1 MKEKFINFLKS
12 KWFFSVVINIIIL
25 AFCVAVS
32 SFSYENYNDYKNS
45 ISISHFHYY
54 YNNNINYILC
64 ILIGSVQFIL
74 RNFNCYVLALVML
87 SWVAF
92 TGFTYVFADKFGKKI
107 ALLFSLLLNVL
118 FALNHY
124 ADVESSKTAAILLA
138 SGFLMILNAIR
149 NKRYNLP
156 CWIGVSQIVFGSFLS
171 FEYFF
176 IALGFAF
183 AYFLADMISKR
194 KYKIVFRKFF
204 WYFRPF
210 LLMFAFVALLS
221 VGLNYYSYSVNNS
234 SAETSNYYQYSQLC
248 DSINNLPYP
257 DYAENSEAF
266 NSVGIT
272 SKTDYEML
280 KKGYYDNDNCLNNTS
295 LSLVSDIQQKNNAKT
310 ILTSFNDMCFHL
322 AKHLYPFD
330 DFVLVV
336 IMFIIMTIV
345 YIVYQ
350 KRRFSF
356 FPVFFL
362 ITAVISSTLMRY
374 FFAIKHYNIYGIW
387 LIMFSMLLFSF
398 DFKQVRPIKVVNAFN
413 NLRYKTHISFLI
425 IAILLGIFSFAY
437 QSSLPVYNKKDRPG
451 ALYSE
456 INKHPEIYYVLD
468 PETAVDYMKHTDNY
482 LHPLWGFNSNF
493 MKNVD
498 SFGYLHKSTQLM
510 KKNLPQ
516 NIYKAVLGNK
526 KVYVIDNSIIFKK
539 EEYFNK
545 YYSNGKENISYNQL
559 AEFKGYKIYQVSANQ

>member
-204 WYFRPF
+204 WF
-210 LLMFAFVALLS
+210 LF
-221 VGLNYYSYSVNNS
+221 Y
-234 SAETSNYYQYSQLC
+234 
-248 DSINNLPYP
+248 
-257 DYAENSEAF
+257 
-266 NSVGIT
+266 
-272 SKTDYEML
+272 
-280 KKGYYDNDNCLNNTS
+280 
-295 LSLVSDIQQKNNAKT
+295 
-310 ILTSFNDMCFHL
+310 
-322 AKHLYPFD
+322 
-330 DFVLVV
+330 
-336 IMFIIMTIV
+336 
-345 YIVYQ
+345 
-350 KRRFSF
+350 
-356 FPVFFL
+356 
-362 ITAVISSTLMRY
+362 
-374 FFAIKHYNIYGIW
+374 
-387 LIMFSMLLFSF
+387 
-398 DFKQVRPIKVVNAFN
+398 
-413 NLRYKTHISFLI
+413 
-425 IAILLGIFSFAY
+425 
-437 QSSLPVYNKKDRPG
+437 
-451 ALYSE
+451 
-456 INKHPEIYYVLD
+456 
-468 PETAVDYMKHTDNY
+468 
-482 LHPLWGFNSNF
+482 
-493 MKNVD
+493 
-498 SFGYLHKSTQLM
+498 
-510 KKNLPQ
+510 
-516 NIYKAVLGNK
+516 
-526 KVYVIDNSIIFKK
+526 
-539 EEYFNK
+539 
-545 YYSNGKENISYNQL
+545 
-559 AEFKGYKIYQVSANQ
+559 